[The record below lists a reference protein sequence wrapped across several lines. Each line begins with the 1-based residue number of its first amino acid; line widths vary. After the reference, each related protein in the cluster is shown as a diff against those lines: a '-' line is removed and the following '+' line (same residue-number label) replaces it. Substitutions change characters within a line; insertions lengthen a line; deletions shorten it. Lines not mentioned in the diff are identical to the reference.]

1 MLFGFVH
8 FSYQLGFAYSHPK
21 TLRTTLL
28 FPSLSILM
36 VPLVRRT
43 RLSLKRS
50 IASFLFKIRM
60 IEFFHYF
67 LLVRLFNSNSM
78 DLEDSSALVIFL
90 ASLIISERISKH
102 KLLTL
107 LPWQLILQFYL
118 TRTKPWK
125 EHPISNFLLNIDPFL
140 FYYQHQRYRARI
152 LQRL

>member
-1 MLFGFVH
+1 
-8 FSYQLGFAYSHPK
+8 
-21 TLRTTLL
+21 
-28 FPSLSILM
+28 M
-36 VPLVRRT
+36 VPLVRQT

-140 FYYQHQRYRARI
+140 FYY
-152 LQRL
+152 